1 MNLFESLRTC
11 FKKFIDPVG
20 RARRSEFWWYA
31 LFAVAVILVLN
42 LVSRWFYSDVVVTI
56 CRIAYI
62 AVVCPMITC
71 MMRRMHDLG
80 KSSLWV
86 FLSIIPVIGWIPLA
100 IMAAKDSQPGENDY
114 GPNPKG
120 VN

>member
-71 MMRRMHDLG
+71 MMRRMHDSG
-80 KSSLWV
+80 SSLQSAPSSAGSPWP
-86 FLSIIPVIGWIPLA
+86 SWRRKTASP
-100 IMAAKDSQPGENDY
+100 AKTTTAPT
-114 GPNPKG
+114 PRA
-120 VN
+120 

>member
-56 CRIAYI
+56 CNHPRHRLDPPGHHGGERQPARRKRLRPQPQGRELT
-62 AVVCPMITC
+62 ANVHS
-71 MMRRMHDLG
+71 MRGSRV
-80 KSSLWV
+80 SLH
-86 FLSIIPVIGWIPLA
+86 
-100 IMAAKDSQPGENDY
+100 E
-114 GPNPKG
+114 
-120 VN
+120 